1 MNQGELTLITET
13 TLTIE
18 RVEEIFAVPEIKQL
32 FDELIKKQ
40 ENNEK
45 LKALMRSYIRDLKHL
60 ESLGMN
66 IDDAQNEKEYVWWEI
81 KVAILNEAI
90 SFIVINGGNFE
101 KAIEQQLKEQL
112 SEFNII
118 EKIVWW

>member
-32 FDELIKKQ
+32 FDELMIKQ

>member
-32 FDELIKKQ
+32 FDELMKKQ

-60 ESLGMN
+60 EYLGMN